1 VFTPAA
7 KAERPDPS
15 KDGHTSMSDYD
26 GGDQLD
32 PGYTGNDQPETLDPG
47 YTGNDQ
53 PDTYGH
59 DVDYAHVET
68 GNEHDGLDQ
77 LHQAHGS
84 EHDASSQFGVF
95 ENDHHAQESTNF
107 AQGHHVEY
115 DAPSTAHFE
124 QDDYTNASHSA
135 SEDDHVFAAEGSESS
150 HQAEF
155 GELDALQQRF
165 DASFAEGTE
174 LHGGEGQLGV
184 ADR

>member
-1 VFTPAA
+1 
-7 KAERPDPS
+7 
-15 KDGHTSMSDYD
+15 MSDYD
-26 GGDQLD
+26 GGDA
-32 PGYTGNDQPETLDPG
+32 
-47 YTGNDQ
+47 
-53 PDTYGH
+53 GH
-59 DVDYAHVET
+59 DVDYGHVET
-68 GNEHDGLDQ
+68 GSEHDALDQ

-84 EHDASSQFGVF
+84 EADAQSQYGVY
-95 ENDHHAQESTNF
+95 EQDHHAQESTDF

-115 DAPSTAHFE
+115 DQPAAVHYES
-124 QDDYTNASHSA
+124 DDYTNASHSA

-174 LHGGEGQLGV
+174 FHGGEGQLGV